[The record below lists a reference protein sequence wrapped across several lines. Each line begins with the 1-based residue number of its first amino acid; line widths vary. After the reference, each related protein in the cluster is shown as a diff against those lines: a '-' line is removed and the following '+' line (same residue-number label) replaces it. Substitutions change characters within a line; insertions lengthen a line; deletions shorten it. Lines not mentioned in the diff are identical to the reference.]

1 MLSWNMPSKMTGFAG
16 AMRLIGQEL
25 HPASIKRRLVQVVSL
40 KDPPEKIARGVAVGV
55 FLGVFPTFYTGLI
68 IAVLGARFFK
78 YNLIAAIAGTAVS
91 TPLTGPFIIVASAML
106 GSRITG
112 VDWSIV
118 VQQLETGEFWEAARD
133 TALTYLAG
141 NIILSILSTVLAY
154 FLTRQAVI
162 EYRKRRGAEA

>member
-1 MLSWNMPSKMTGFAG
+1 MTGLRG
-16 AMRLIGQEL
+16 ALRLIWQEL
-25 HPASIKRRLVQVVSL
+25 HPAAMKRRLTQVVSL
-40 KDPPEKIARGVAVGV
+40 SDPPDRIAKGVAVGV

-78 YNLIAAIAGTAVS
+78 YNLIAAIAGSAVS
-91 TPLTGPFIIVASAML
+91 TPLTSPFIIVASAVL
-106 GSRITG
+106 GSQITG

-118 VQQLETGEFWEAARD
+118 VQQLETGEIWAAAQA

-141 NIILSILSTVLAY
+141 NIILCILATVPAY
-154 FLTRQAVI
+154 FLTKQAVI